1 VAIVPDQNTGWRAIT
16 EKPDR
21 RKKTIPLER
30 FKEVERSLRRAY
42 VLKGD

>member
-1 VAIVPDQNTGWRAIT
+1 MPGGGAIT

-21 RKKTIPLER
+21 RKKPIPLER

-42 VLKGD
+42 VLKDD